1 MKKRLVLTIDETNE
15 GKHEITLDDGDMCY
29 GIKFDLNIRYIEKMD
44 AIGIARY
51 MIEVLN
57 NNPISVFCSA
67 SRLNEE
73 IKPCVDRIKAV
84 QIRERDFELRKEII
98 AAMIGD
104 ASDKDFINRV
114 NSIYN
119 WIKEGKV

>member
-15 GKHEITLDDGDMCY
+15 GKHGITLDDGDMCY
-29 GIKFDLNIRYIEKMD
+29 GIKFDLNIRYIEKMN

-73 IKPCVDRIKAV
+73 IKRHSCISPW
-84 QIRERDFELRKEII
+84 Q
-98 AAMIGD
+98 
-104 ASDKDFINRV
+104 
-114 NSIYN
+114 YN
-119 WIKEGKV
+119 HVIQRLWTL

>member
-15 GKHEITLDDGDMCY
+15 GKHGITLDDGDMCY
-29 GIKFDLNIRYIEKMD
+29 GIKFDLDIRYIEKMN

-119 WIKEGKV
+119 WIKEEKV

>member
-29 GIKFDLNIRYIEKMD
+29 GIKFDLNIRYIEKMN
-44 AIGIARY
+44 AIDIARY

-57 NNPISVFCSA
+57 NNPISAFCSA
-67 SRLNEE
+67 SRLKEE
-73 IKPCVDRIKAV
+73 TKPCVDRIKAV